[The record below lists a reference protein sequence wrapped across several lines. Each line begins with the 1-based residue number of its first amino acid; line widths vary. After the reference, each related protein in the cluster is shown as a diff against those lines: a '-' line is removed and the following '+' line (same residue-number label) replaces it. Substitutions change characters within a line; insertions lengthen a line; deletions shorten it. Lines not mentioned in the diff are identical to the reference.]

1 MLQDEAWPVSVY
13 KFWVINQRNKSKNRM
28 GDMLSENIDIKEDV
42 SSAAEKNS
50 LE

>member
-1 MLQDEAWPVSVY
+1 MLQEAWRVSVY
-13 KFWVINQRNKSKNRM
+13 KFWVINQRNKSKDRM

-42 SSAAEKNS
+42 SSAAENNS